1 MQSRY
6 LTANDGYQIE
16 VFTWP
21 NDEAK
26 AWVHILHGMA
36 EHASRYD
43 EFAQAL
49 VAAGYAVIAHNHR
62 GHGNSP
68 SAQIGLYAENDG
80 WNKVLEDIDV
90 VRNSIEGHLPYIMF
104 AHSMGTF
111 ITQAYLITQPKAIQ
125 GLILSGSN
133 IQPLPLLK
141 AGKMVAHLERWR
153 KGALAT
159 SPLLQF
165 LSFGS
170 FNNAFKPN
178 RTDFDWLSRDNKQV
192 DKYIADPLCGFDCNV
207 QLWIDLFNGLIAVY
221 GKGAIERIQQ
231 DLPILIFGG
240 DKDPVGEMGKGLP
253 KLAKRYQQAG
263 QANVE
268 LKLYENG
275 RHEMLN
281 ETNKQDVIND
291 VIQWLNKQ

>member
-6 LTANDGYQIE
+6 LTAEDGYQIE

-21 NDEAK
+21 NEHAK

-49 VAAGYAVIAHNHR
+49 VQAGYAVIAHNHR

-68 SAQIGLYAENDG
+68 TAQIGLYAEQDG
-80 WNKVLEDIDV
+80 WNKVLNDIDV
-90 VRNSIEGHLPYIMF
+90 VRNSITDDLPYIMF

-111 ITQAYLITQPKAIQ
+111 ITQAYLINQPKPIQ

-133 IQPLPLLK
+133 LQPLPLVK
-141 AGKMVAHLERWR
+141 AGKVVAKIERWR
-153 KGALAT
+153 KGALAP
-159 SPLLQF
+159 SPILQF

-178 RTDFDWLSRDNKQV
+178 RTDFDWLSRDEQQV
-192 DKYIADPLCGFDCNV
+192 DKYINDPLCGFDCHT
-207 QLWIDLFNGLIAVY
+207 QLWIDLFNGLIHVY
-221 GKGAIERIQQ
+221 DKGSIERIQSN
-231 DLPILIFGG
+231 LPILIFGG

-253 KLAKRYQQAG
+253 KLAKRYEQAG
-263 QANVE
+263 QSNVT
-268 LKLYENG
+268 LKLYKDG

-281 ETNKQDVIND
+281 ETNKQEVISDVLH
-291 VIQWLNKQ
+291 WLSLL

>member
-1 MQSRY
+1 MQSHY
-6 LTANDGYQIE
+6 LTADDGYQIE

-21 NDEAK
+21 NEQAK
-26 AWVHILHGMA
+26 AWIHILHGMA
-36 EHASRYD
+36 EHISRYD

-49 VAAGYAVIAHNHR
+49 VKAGYAVIAHNHR
-62 GHGNSP
+62 GHGSSP
-68 SAQIGLYAENDG
+68 STQIGLFAEQDG
-80 WNKVLEDIDV
+80 WNKVVNDIDV
-90 VRNSIEGHLPYIMF
+90 VRNSIPEELPYIMF

-111 ITQAYLITQPKAIQ
+111 ITQAYLINQPKPIQ

-133 IQPLPLLK
+133 LQPLPLVK
-141 AGKMVAHLERWR
+141 AGKLVAKMEKWR
-153 KGALAT
+153 KGALT
-159 SPLLQF
+159 PSPILQF

-178 RTDFDWLSRDNKQV
+178 RTDFDWLSRDEQQV
-192 DKYIADPLCGFDCNV
+192 DQYISDPLCGFDCHI
-207 QLWIDLFNGLIAVY
+207 QLWIDLFNGLNNVY
-221 GKGAIERIQQ
+221 SKGSIERIQS

-253 KLAKRYQQAG
+253 KLAKRYKQSG
-263 QANVE
+263 QGNVT

-281 ETNKQDVIND
+281 ETNKHEVISDV
-291 VIQWLNKQ
+291 VHWLSQL